1 MASRRHAANSMAGTV
16 RLFTTASATNKSLM
30 AAAGHLL
37 PLNYLHSGCG
47 GALVRSASTSAATVD
62 VAAEGHNTTAPS
74 TAGHGG
80 GKDDEKGITS
90 YWGVGPTKVTK
101 QDGTEWKWTCFRV
114 RAYVLVVL
122 ILFCCKKKRKNIY
135 IQTIFVCLFV

>member
-16 RLFTTASATNKSLM
+16 RLFTTATAANKSLM

-62 VAAEGHNTTAPS
+62 VA
-74 TAGHGG
+74 GHGR

-114 RAYVLVVL
+114 RTYVLVVL
-122 ILFCCKKKRKNIY
+122 ILFCCKKK
-135 IQTIFVCLFV
+135 T